1 MGISPSV
8 DVNNFRSSST
18 TKMNRILILAF
29 LAGATAFAPAHAPS
43 MARVASKKSALLQSA
58 AIAATTLSYSL
69 PALAQSEGTGR
80 PLGIDDIRLPIVL
93 ATGFFLVRQ
102 VYCSWAEEQ
111 DNDDFFDGYQRN
123 DNIIGYD

>member
-1 MGISPSV
+1 
-8 DVNNFRSSST
+8 
-18 TKMNRILILAF
+18 MNRILILAF

-43 MARVASKKSALLQSA
+43 MARVATKKSALVMSAEKPNTQAPLARLQSA

-123 DNIIGYD
+123 DNVIGYD

>member
-1 MGISPSV
+1 MGTQAP
-8 DVNNFRSSST
+8 
-18 TKMNRILILAF
+18 LA
-29 LAGATAFAPAHAPS
+29 
-43 MARVASKKSALLQSA
+43 RLQSA

-93 ATGFFLVRQ
+93 ATGFLLVRQ

-123 DNIIGYD
+123 DNVIGYDWSPKRELVHDAHSKCGAMTCGKKSASPRELARTRLF